1 MSFFISNAMAD
12 AAAPAAAGP
21 MGGGF
26 EWIFLVGFLV
36 IFYLMIWRPQAKR
49 AKEQK
54 NLLGSLQKGDEVVTT
69 GGIAGKITK
78 APSPPRSATR
88 SAALPAAASATT
100 VRTAAAP
107 QADSDVALLTAL
119 VAHSGSQPGAGRYLR
134 DVAERSGGD
143 STDALLRRCQ
153 RLAVPEAGLCRA
165 RICNG
170 QWLHEA
176 ACRVPLDD

>member
-54 NLLGSLQKGDEVVTT
+54 NLLSSLQKGDEVVTT

-78 APSPPRSATR
+78 
-88 SAALPAAASATT
+88 
-100 VRTAAAP
+100 V
-107 QADSDVALLTAL
+107 ADDFVVLEVSD
-119 VAHSGSQPGAGRYLR
+119 SGPGIPEAERERVFDRFYRRAGEGGAGN
-134 DVAERSGGD
+134 DIGSGLG
-143 STDALLRRCQ
+143 
-153 RLAVPEAGLCRA
+153 LAIVRVIADRHGAQISL
-165 RICNG
+165 G
-170 QWLHEA
+170 EA
-176 ACRVPLDD
+176 AIGGLRVQVRFPAS

>member
-54 NLLGSLQKGDEVVTT
+54 NLLSNLQKGDEVVTT

-78 APSPPRSATR
+78 VADDFVVLEVSDTVEMKFQKGRYRGHAAKGHAESDLSNNFYSIDGARKAPR
-88 SAALPAAASATT
+88 
-100 VRTAAAP
+100 VI
-107 QADSDVALLTAL
+107 
-119 VAHSGSQPGAGRYLR
+119 SGRRDAEQIPSVEICTDPGGAGG
-134 DVAERSGGD
+134 RSDLFRSQSIPG
-143 STDALLRRCQ
+143 
-153 RLAVPEAGLCRA
+153 
-165 RICNG
+165 
-170 QWLHEA
+170 
-176 ACRVPLDD
+176 